1 MKKLLTSLILAAGL
15 SACATTNK
23 MDLADNITS
32 LELAE
37 HSEIDIEAT
46 IEAAETSFKNENYA
60 GSLELYHRVVLRE
73 PGNIEAGL
81 GYADAA
87 LALGQSEVARQ
98 QFQNLRDLQLSDE
111 NLEAVEAG
119 LALSEILSGDLDD
132 PVAYIDVAT
141 ARHSADPRLW
151 NAKGLIHDGR
161 EEWLLALDAYVNALK
176 TGEAHSGIINNMGM
190 SLIKQGR
197 FDEAQLKFEQALE
210 IKPESR
216 LYDNNRRLALFLDNK
231 IRLGLKDIPDD
242 RAASL
247 LSDAGFIAMQQ
258 DRTALAKMLMKHA
271 IKTAPSYHVK
281 AVENLKTLE
290 ARERETS

>member
-1 MKKLLTSLILAAGL
+1 M
-15 SACATTNK
+15 
-23 MDLADNITS
+23 
-32 LELAE
+32 
-37 HSEIDIEAT
+37 
-46 IEAAETSFKNENYA
+46 
-60 GSLELYHRVVLRE
+60 
-73 PGNIEAGL
+73 
-81 GYADAA
+81 
-87 LALGQSEVARQ
+87 
-98 QFQNLRDLQLSDE
+98 SDE

-210 IKPESR
+210 
-216 LYDNNRRLALFLDNK
+216 
-231 IRLGLKDIPDD
+231 
-242 RAASL
+242 
-247 LSDAGFIAMQQ
+247 
-258 DRTALAKMLMKHA
+258 
-271 IKTAPSYHVK
+271 
-281 AVENLKTLE
+281 
-290 ARERETS
+290 